1 MKRTPASRRLARRST
16 VLAGAIAL
24 CAVGTAHADIT
35 GKVTNAAGFPLPG
48 VSVTARDPGGGF
60 ADSVASDANGDF
72 RITTAGLTGNTAPFT
87 LNATFSD
94 FCKPSGASSL
104 TFTSPAINDG
114 AVQNVLLDAA
124 SFCSSS
130 FVSSSLPPA
139 TGNAWPERGQV
150 LSPPGGVTYL
160 RVPLPFSATGLS
172 TSLSDGTVAGT
183 SAEADTVPV
192 NAPAAGYNGPLNLNY
207 TLNGVAVS
215 RQIATLVSGK
225 VVNPNPPTG
234 VTDLAAI
241 VDISGSMSGNDP
253 SFRRRDA
260 VQLLVNLAGQGDR
273 VMATAFDDTA
283 SEIFPRTTI
292 AGEASKGPLKA
303 LAKKRIINAGGTN
316 YNDGLGGGVQHPV
329 GRSAQPAGA
338 EGGDLPHRR
347 RPQLRRLQ
355 QRPPAVRVQRHR
367 TDLADLRGAARVG
380 LRPRRHRAAQADRR
394 GHRRRLRQ
402 HAIEH
407 AAREPLLPVPRQE
420 RGATTLLKRTSTFK
434 IGQSRVFSRKVKAG
448 QRQAT
453 FFVSFGVGKYALQLT
468 QPGGR
473 VLKRSAGKAVRLV
486 RGKTFAFFRI
496 QKPKV
501 GNYALR
507 VTRLATGGPTDK
519 ATTTITVQKK
529 R

>member
-1 MKRTPASRRLARRST
+1 M
-16 VLAGAIAL
+16 
-24 CAVGTAHADIT
+24 
-35 GKVTNAAGFPLPG
+35 
-48 VSVTARDPGGGF
+48 
-60 ADSVASDANGDF
+60 
-72 RITTAGLTGNTAPFT
+72 
-87 LNATFSD
+87 
-94 FCKPSGASSL
+94 
-104 TFTSPAINDG
+104 
-114 AVQNVLLDAA
+114 
-124 SFCSSS
+124 
-130 FVSSSLPPA
+130 
-139 TGNAWPERGQV
+139 
-150 LSPPGGVTYL
+150 
-160 RVPLPFSATGLS
+160 
-172 TSLSDGTVAGT
+172 
-183 SAEADTVPV
+183 
-192 NAPAAGYNGPLNLNY
+192 
-207 TLNGVAVS
+207 
-215 RQIATLVSGK
+215 SGK

-260 VQLLVNLAGQGDR
+260 VQLLVDLAGQGDR

-329 GRSAQPAGA
+329 GRSAQSAGA
-338 EGGDLPHRR
+338 EGGASSSPTAPTTPATTTTPTCGSRSTAPD
-347 RPQLRRLQ
+347 RPGRSAWCSSGTGFAPADTARLKRIAADTGGVFASTPSNTQLENLYFQ
-355 QRPPAVRVQRHR
+355 C
-367 TDLADLRGAARVG
+367 RGKSS
-380 LRPRRHRAAQADRR
+380 
-394 GHRRRLRQ
+394 
-402 HAIEH
+402 
-407 AAREPLLPVPRQE
+407 
-420 RGATTLLKRTSTFK
+420 GATTLLKRTSTFK

-468 QPGGR
+468 QPGGK